1 VVVSRERG
9 AQSRVPQNSVIASV
23 TEKVLSSEKKRHCSM
38 ELVGQYS
45 TVQSLESVSTLSTDS
60 KSVSLYSQ
68 LPDKRTAP
76 GSRSVYMQFQPLYD

>member
-1 VVVSRERG
+1 
-9 AQSRVPQNSVIASV
+9 
-23 TEKVLSSEKKRHCSM
+23 M